1 MEAILQTHIV
11 IVVLFLNMQF
21 SQAELFASKT
31 KINISKKKIFKQS
44 FFVKLIS
51 RKISMKWISRKI
63 NVIYWNIF
71 PIFSPRCG
79 VRVQSR
85 KRQDGIWSIQI

>member
-1 MEAILQTHIV
+1 MCNLAKLSCLPQRLKST
-11 IVVLFLNMQF
+11 FL
-21 SQAELFASKT
+21 
-31 KINISKKKIFKQS
+31 KKNFKQS
-44 FFVKLIS
+44 FFVKL
-51 RKISMKWISRKI
+51 ISRKI

-71 PIFSPRCG
+71 PIFSPQCG

>member
-1 MEAILQTHIV
+1 MCNLAKLSCLPQRLKST
-11 IVVLFLNMQF
+11 FL
-21 SQAELFASKT
+21 
-31 KINISKKKIFKQS
+31 KKNFKQS

-71 PIFSPRCG
+71 PIFSPQCG